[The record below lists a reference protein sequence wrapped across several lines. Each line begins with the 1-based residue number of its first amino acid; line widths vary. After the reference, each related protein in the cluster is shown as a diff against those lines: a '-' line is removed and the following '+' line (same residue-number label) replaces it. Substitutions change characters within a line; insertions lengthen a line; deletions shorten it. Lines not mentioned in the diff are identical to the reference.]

1 MRLALAT
8 LGILLFSTNA
18 FAQALPCAAHTLSY
32 DPYKPSDAAI
42 VRNYGGAVVSHA
54 PISTLLKLD
63 PYVPSQA
70 ELLRQV
76 GNGIPVWG
84 VYPWH
89 PYAPLPS
96 ASNSVADCAPQPT
109 AHMSEPAVAP
119 LTSFADVMNAVDSAP
134 AARSVASAARTSQP
148 RTRGVL
154 IQYAGRAW
162 ISDGAAV
169 PFQEG
174 EFERVGESAGF
185 PIYQRRGSKDGEIF
199 VPTVRGMVAPFRLSR

>member
-8 LGILLFSTNA
+8 LGMLLFSTNA
-18 FAQALPCAAHTLSY
+18 FAQALPCVAPTLSY

-42 VRNYGGAVVSHA
+42 VRNYGGAVVTHLPLSM
-54 PISTLLKLD
+54 LLKLD

-76 GNGIPVWG
+76 GNGVPVWG

-89 PYAPLPS
+89 PYAPSPAAS
-96 ASNSVADCAPQPT
+96 ASVADCAPPPS
-109 AHMSEPAVAP
+109 AHVSEPAATP

-134 AARSVASAARTSQP
+134 ATRAVASTARTSQP

-154 IQYAGRAW
+154 VQYAGRAW

-185 PIYQRRGSKDGEIF
+185 PIYQRRGTKDSEIF